1 MILTLT
7 QSLVSG
13 FSLAILLLAAAVPAA
28 AQSPVAPTDEV
39 ETEIHPWVVP
49 APRAAETYFTNLKD
63 GGTYESPFVARFG
76 LSMRGLVPAGQT
88 AGRAGHHHLLVNQDL
103 PLDFKK
109 PLPFTDR
116 YIHFGKGQMEMVVN
130 LPPGKYTFRLLLAD
144 QGHIPYFVYSK
155 PLSVTISKQNK
166 AVTPAAVQ
174 GPPRV
179 ELLSPADRDTVKG
192 PFRVQFHA
200 SGYNVSHAGPKAA
213 DTGHFRLTMERVGRK
228 PEVLDFTAG
237 QTETWL
243 NPPAGDYSLR
253 LEMVSNAAGGKVL
266 SAAKPSALSVAAR

>member
-1 MILTLT
+1 MILTFKTLR
-7 QSLVSG
+7 SFGLP
-13 FSLAILLLAAAVPAA
+13 LAAWLLAAALPAA

-39 ETEIHPWVVP
+39 ESVLHPWIVP
-49 APRAAETYFTNLKD
+49 APRAAETYFTNLQD
-63 GGTYESPFVARFG
+63 GGTYEAPFVARFG

-109 PLPFTDR
+109 PLPFTDQ
-116 YIHFGKGQMEMVVN
+116 YIHFGKGQMETVVN
-130 LPPGKYTFRLLLAD
+130 LPPGKYKFRLLLAD

-155 PLSVTISKQNK
+155 PLSVTVSKQNK
-166 AVTPAAVQ
+166 AVTAAAVQ

-179 ELLSPADRDTVKG
+179 ELLSPADRAPVKG

-200 SGYNVSHAGPKAA
+200 SGYNVSHVGPKAK
-213 DTGHFRLTMERVGRK
+213 DTGHFRLTMERAGRK

-243 NPPAGDYSLR
+243 NPPVGEYKLL
-253 LEMVSNAAGGKVL
+253 LEMVSNTADGKVL
-266 SAAKPSALSVAAR
+266 SAARPSVLSVAAR

>member
-1 MILTLT
+1 MITFLS
-7 QSLVSG
+7 QRPVSG
-13 FSLAILLLAAAVPAA
+13 FSLAVLLLAAAVPAA

-39 ETEIHPWVVP
+39 EVIHPWVVP
-49 APRAAETYFTNLKD
+49 APRGAETYFTNLQD
-63 GGTYESPFVARFG
+63 GGTYEAPFVARFG

-109 PLPFTDR
+109 PLPFTDQ

-130 LPPGKYTFRLLLAD
+130 LPPGKYKFRLLLAD

-166 AVTPAAVQ
+166 GVTAAAVQ
-174 GPPRV
+174 GPARV
-179 ELLSPADRDTVKG
+179 ELLSPADRETVKG

-200 SGYNVSHAGPKAA
+200 TGYNVSHTGPKAA
-213 DTGHFRLTMERVGRK
+213 DTGHFRLTMERAGRK
-228 PEVLDFTAG
+228 PEVIAFTAG

-253 LEMVSNAAGGKVL
+253 LEMVSNAAEGKVL
-266 SAAKPSALSVAAR
+266 SAAKPSTLSVAAR